1 MPPIKKLSAIGADGI
16 VICADDGKFYVVTE
30 KQWRD
35 QPLDSNNSG
44 EAGVLVK
51 RGAVMAR
58 IPQEGPPVGY
68 ACILINL
75 SSLKPAPKKKKKD
88 NK

>member
-1 MPPIKKLSAIGADGI
+1 MPIDKLSEIGANGI

-30 KQWRD
+30 KQWQE
-35 QPLDSNNSG
+35 QPLDPKNSG

-51 RGAVMAR
+51 RGSVFAR

-68 ACILINL
+68 ACILVNL
-75 SSLKPAPKKKKKD
+75 SSLKPLK
-88 NK
+88 